1 MGSHWWHRSAKSSLL
16 LLEVLN
22 GGPIWGNIVWKFE
35 LISGF
40 ILLLFHRVLLFL
52 YKEMKDQSEQKDQF
66 TWISLFSIQLL
77 L

>member
-1 MGSHWWHRSAKSSLL
+1 MGES
-16 LLEVLN
+16 
-22 GGPIWGNIVWKFE
+22 IWGNIVWKFE

-40 ILLLFHRVLLFL
+40 ILLLLHRVLLFL
-52 YKEMKDQSEQKDQF
+52 YIEMKDQSEQKDQF